1 MFLQQ
6 LRAMTDSKGLPFQFQ
21 TPDPGPHG
29 QEQRKAGSSLARD
42 LPVRR
47 QKTRIVEKVK
57 ENRVTIILADTGSG
71 KSSQVPQMLLEE
83 GMGPILC
90 TQPRRLAVATVAKRV
105 AEERGCTLGNE
116 VGYQI
121 GQLNVSSTR
130 SMIVFKTSGVLLEE
144 LRTNGVAAINK
155 YKVIILD
162 EVHERSVESDL
173 VLTCVKHLLRS
184 TSVKLVLMSATAD
197 LLKYE
202 NYFKDID
209 RGERVEKIAIQN
221 LAGKLQ
227 SMILNTK
234 VSYLEQV
241 VKLLGNVPKHVA
253 LLDSITEREEAEAA
267 ERGIDIG
274 EGTFKLIRDL
284 ILHLHNSE
292 PDLTKNVMVFLPTY
306 RSLEQQFLLLN
317 ATKAPFKVFVLH
329 SSVDIEDSI
338 RAMEVSPLNRRK
350 VILATNVAE
359 SSVTIP
365 GVSFVIDS
373 CRSLEIFWDR
383 DLKKHQPRLK
393 WISESQANQRK
404 GRTGRT
410 CDGVVYRMVPRNLF
424 LRFEKF
430 ETPAMQLISL
440 KKQVLMI
447 LTSVSKALNDPS
459 ALLKKCMNPP
469 LVDTINDALD
479 ALEEME
485 AIEYDQKGKQKPT
498 FYGRLLVS
506 LPLSLESSIMVVRG
520 GQLGYTRE
528 AALLASIQDCTPNPI
543 SKPFGNP
550 YKYQQSLEN
559 YYKPDDGEE
568 VASHATTML
577 ANMYA
582 YEFWQRSFQDKQRL
596 NNLLEQARTSVG
608 TNGNLKVQVEESEL
622 DWCIQHQLNLTS
634 LRAVAE
640 TVEAIMEALHR
651 FRPEFLKNV
660 SGPPTYITTNAYDH
674 TCDPSLADSGNGS
687 VHESWYHEVEHK
699 SNDYREDNGHEN
711 GGTILENGGFETHE
725 EKICLRV
732 PFTSYGTY
740 HSLEDELVLS
750 AVLIEVQKGDER
762 PPYTKLEDIPA
773 DKDSRNVPLCGF
785 FLRGMC
791 IKGDNCNYSHSR
803 TAEPTPCRF
812 FSSASGCRYG
822 DSCIYY
828 HHNPNKYILP
838 PSCEPLCFDEEQPS
852 AESMLDLLPDLD
864 DGEFLLLFGEGD
876 FSFAES
882 LSSYIPPYRIIATS
896 LDKEGIIWSLPALNQ
911 RIQKLRIS
919 QMQIHWDVD
928 VTSLAT
934 CPTRDRMNVSQNLT
948 NLIPWPRVRCII
960 WNFPFADVD
969 EDTAKHQELVQ
980 KFFASLSILT
990 KTLRLQPIP
999 VIVTLCND
1007 QFCRWRMERAARAS
1021 FFFLTCSSPF
1031 DSKTFGGYH
1040 PIRNNL
1046 LSTFPVEKP
1055 IVYMFEYYPPPV

>member
-1 MFLQQ
+1 
-6 LRAMTDSKGLPFQFQ
+6 MTDSKGPPFQLQ
-21 TPDPGPHG
+21 TSDTGPPG
-29 QEQRKAGSSLARD
+29 QDQRKGGSLLARE

-47 QKTRIVEKVK
+47 QKTRIVEKIK

-83 GMGPILC
+83 GMGPIIC

-105 AEERGCTLGNE
+105 AEERGCTLGGE

-121 GQLNVSSTR
+121 GQQKVSSTR

-173 VLTCVKHLLRS
+173 VLTSVKHLLQS

-202 NYFKDID
+202 VYFKDID

-221 LAGKLQ
+221 LADKLQ

-241 VKLLGNVPKHVA
+241 VKLLGNVPEHVA
-253 LLDSITEREEAEAA
+253 LLDRFTEREEVGAA

-274 EGTFKLIRDL
+274 DGTLMLIRDL
-284 ILHLHNSE
+284 ILHLHSSE
-292 PDLTKNVMVFLPTY
+292 PDLKKNVLVFLPTY
-306 RSLEQQFLLLN
+306 RSLEQQWLLLN
-317 ATKAPFKVFVLH
+317 ASKAPFKIFVLH

-338 RAMEVSPLNRRK
+338 RAMEVSPVNRRK

-383 DLKKHQPRLK
+383 DQKKHKPRLK

-410 CDGVVYRMVPRNLF
+410 CDGVVYRMVPRNMF
-424 LRFEKF
+424 LRFDKF

-469 LVDTINDALD
+469 HVDTIEDALD
-479 ALEEME
+479 ALKEMK
-485 AIEYDQKGKQKPT
+485 AIEYDQKGKHRPT
-498 FYGRLLVS
+498 FYGRLLVC
-506 LPLSLESSIMVVRG
+506 LPLSLESAIMVVRG

-528 AALLASIQDCTPNPI
+528 AALLAAIQDCTPNPI
-543 SKPFGNP
+543 SRPFGNP
-550 YKYQQSLEN
+550 YKYQQSVAN
-559 YYKPDDGEE
+559 YYKPEDGEE
-568 VASHATTML
+568 VASLATNML

-596 NNLLEQARTSVG
+596 RNLSEQARTFVVA
-608 TNGNLKVQVEESEL
+608 NGNVKNRGEETEL
-622 DWCIQHQLNLTS
+622 DWCSQHQLNLTA

-651 FRPEFLKNV
+651 FRPEFLNNV
-660 SGPPTYITTNAYDH
+660 SGPPTYITHAYDH
-674 TCDPSLADSGNGS
+674 VCEVSPADSGNGS
-687 VHESWYHEVEHK
+687 VHGSWYHEVEHK
-699 SNDYREDNGHEN
+699 SDNDREDVGHEN
-711 GGTILENGGFETHE
+711 GGSMFENGSFATQE
-725 EKICLRV
+725 ERKCLRI
-732 PFTSYGTY
+732 PYTSNGTH
-740 HSLEDELVLS
+740 HSLEVERILTAL
-750 AVLIEVQKGDER
+750 LIQAPKGEER
-762 PPYTKLEDIPA
+762 PPSTKLEEIPA
-773 DKDSRNVPLCGF
+773 DSESSNVPLCGF

-791 IKGDNCNYSHSR
+791 IKGDDCNYSHSR
-803 TAEPTPCRF
+803 TAQPTPCRF
-812 FSSASGCRYG
+812 FSSPSGCRY
-822 DSCIYY
+822 D
-828 HHNPNKYILP
+828 
-838 PSCEPLCFDEEQPS
+838 
-852 AESMLDLLPDLD
+852 AE
-864 DGEFLLLFGEGD
+864 
-876 FSFAES
+876 
-882 LSSYIPPYRIIATS
+882 
-896 LDKEGIIWSLPALNQ
+896 
-911 RIQKLRIS
+911 
-919 QMQIHWDVD
+919 
-928 VTSLAT
+928 
-934 CPTRDRMNVSQNLT
+934 
-948 NLIPWPRVRCII
+948 
-960 WNFPFADVD
+960 

-980 KFFASLSILT
+980 KLFASLSVLME
-990 KTLRLQPIP
+990 TLRLQPIP

-1007 QFCRWRMERAARAS
+1007 QFCRWRVERAARAS
-1021 FFFLTCSSPF
+1021 FFFLTCSLPF
-1031 DSKTFGGYH
+1031 DSKAFGGYH

-1046 LSTFPVEKP
+1046 LSTFPVEKAL
-1055 IVYMFEYYPPPV
+1055 VYMFEHYPPPMQT